1 MMTDSSSIVNW
12 SVVGASLVAIIS
24 LTIKIII
31 PVLEK
36 FSVSG
41 KKEEADDFRELR
53 EALQKLVEGQT
64 TILEML
70 RQRTNYFE
78 RQETILA
85 DMLKIIREMEQRSR
99 GQDTAIGKMDVLV
112 ESTTALTDACRIMA
126 ESFNYQTHKR

>member
-1 MMTDSSSIVNW
+1 MAMLMMTDSSSIVNW

-112 ESTTALTDACRIMA
+112 DSTDR
-126 ESFNYQTHKR
+126 K